1 VVLTAGFCK
10 RFTFQLFLKVKGK
23 ITVEMCS
30 ALVITSL
37 RSIVDDQI
45 KEAEGLGLTA
55 ASMADAKLGDISSGS
70 TS

>member
-1 VVLTAGFCK
+1 MVLTAGFCK

-37 RSIVDDQI
+37 RSTV
-45 KEAEGLGLTA
+45 EPRLSGLVGTRVN
-55 ASMADAKLGDISSGS
+55 SPDNRESG
-70 TS
+70 